1 LGRYF
6 TSISIGTRA
15 KTERI
20 LSNSLFH
27 GLFFCM
33 SIQIFLRYSDIIFKL
48 IEQIVKIRMGNN
60 SSQPQSQQKEK
71 ARSNEFEANF
81 FIY

>member
-1 LGRYF
+1 MRHF
-6 TSISIGTRA
+6 TSIYKGTRA
-15 KTERI
+15 KTSRI
-20 LSNSLFH
+20 LSNSLFQ
-27 GLFFCM
+27 GVFFCM
-33 SIQIFLRYSDIIFKL
+33 FIQIVLRYSDIIFKL

-71 ARSNEFEANF
+71 ARSNEFEADF

>member
-33 SIQIFLRYSDIIFKL
+33 SIQI
-48 IEQIVKIRMGNN
+48 VKIRMGNN